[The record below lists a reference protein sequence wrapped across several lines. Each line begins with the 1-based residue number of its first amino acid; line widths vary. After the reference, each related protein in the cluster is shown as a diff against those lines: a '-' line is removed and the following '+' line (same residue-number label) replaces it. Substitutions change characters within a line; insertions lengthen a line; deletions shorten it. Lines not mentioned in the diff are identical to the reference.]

1 MDTTRRRVAG
11 FRHLVCACH
20 HAPDNRGGI
29 GVGGEIRQCQGAC
42 HRSTLGMPRR
52 VAETGRRTYVD
63 TLGAVCSVHVA
74 PSQYLCSCS
83 LFGSGYQAAGTDGG
97 GTGGGGGEESG

>member
-1 MDTTRRRVAG
+1 MVVVAWIVKQASHVELLSDAADG
-11 FRHLVCACH
+11 AV
-20 HAPDNRGGI
+20 RGRLLI
-29 GVGGEIRQCQGAC
+29 
-42 HRSTLGMPRR
+42 SPPTPTR

-83 LFGSGYQAAGTDGG
+83 LFGSGYQTAGTDGG
-97 GTGGGGGEESG
+97 GTGGGVGEESG